1 MTGSFGLR
9 GGLRRL
15 SGALIGY
22 GVAGLMVALLGL
34 LALVW
39 VSGRV
44 AALAN
49 SVDAEVA
56 QLATTLDRTADTL
69 HDAGSSAVSFAVT
82 LERTPPSVRQAA
94 VTIRNLRPNLQAIE
108 AQLSTI
114 SILGTEPLAG
124 PARLFGEMATDLQGL
139 DTRLDLIAG
148 DLETDRDALLA
159 NSRSLT
165 EAGDQ
170 AAALAKRVRSG
181 FIQGGLD
188 DLRAVLVVTVLVFVG
203 WTAVP
208 AVGALLLG
216 IWLRRTLAGEDLP

>member
-1 MTGSFGLR
+1 MTGSVGLR

-44 AALAN
+44 AALAD
-49 SVDAEVA
+49 SVDAEAA

-165 EAGDQ
+165 AAGDQ
-170 AAALAKRVRSG
+170 AAALAERVRSG

-216 IWLRRTLAGEDLP
+216 IWLRRMLAGEDLR

>member
-1 MTGSFGLR
+1 MTGSVGLR

-44 AALAN
+44 AALAD
-49 SVDAEVA
+49 SVDAEAA

-165 EAGDQ
+165 AAGDQ
-170 AAALAKRVRSG
+170 AAALAERVRSG

-203 WTAVP
+203 WTGVP

-216 IWLRRTLAGEDLP
+216 IWLRRTLAGEDLR

>member
-1 MTGSFGLR
+1 MTGSLGLR

-44 AALAN
+44 AALAD
-49 SVDAEVA
+49 SVDAEAA

-94 VTIRNLRPNLQAIE
+94 ATIRNLRPNLQAIE

-170 AAALAKRVRSG
+170 TAALAKRVRSG

-216 IWLRRTLAGEDLP
+216 IWLRRTLAGEDLR

>member
-1 MTGSFGLR
+1 MTGSLGLR

-44 AALAN
+44 AALAD
-49 SVDAEVA
+49 SVDAGAA

-165 EAGDQ
+165 AAGDQ
-170 AAALAKRVRSG
+170 AAALAERVRSG

-203 WTAVP
+203 WTGVP

-216 IWLRRTLAGEDLP
+216 IWLRRTLAGEDLR

>member
-1 MTGSFGLR
+1 MTGSLGLR

-44 AALAN
+44 AALAD
-49 SVDAEVA
+49 SVDAEAA

-94 VTIRNLRPNLQAIE
+94 ATIRNLRPNLQAIE
-108 AQLSTI
+108 AQLSTV

-181 FIQGGLD
+181 FLQGGLD
-188 DLRAVLVVTVLVFVG
+188 DLPGTGRSD
-203 WTAVP
+203 
-208 AVGALLLG
+208 
-216 IWLRRTLAGEDLP
+216 LRQEQGQANRQRC

>member
-44 AALAN
+44 VALAD
-49 SVDAEVA
+49 SVDAEVT

-148 DLETDRDALLA
+148 
-159 NSRSLT
+159 
-165 EAGDQ
+165 
-170 AAALAKRVRSG
+170 
-181 FIQGGLD
+181 GG
-188 DLRAVLVVTVLVFVG
+188 
-203 WTAVP
+203 
-208 AVGALLLG
+208 
-216 IWLRRTLAGEDLP
+216 

>member
-1 MTGSFGLR
+1 MTGSLGLR

-44 AALAN
+44 AALAD
-49 SVDAEVA
+49 SVDAEAA

-94 VTIRNLRPNLQAIE
+94 ATIRNLRPNLQAIE

-216 IWLRRTLAGEDLP
+216 IWLRRTLAGEDLR